1 MSSFNWTGGESKSSL
16 TLLTGLVVG
25 LLLGSSTLLLMGDL
39 DLALG
44 DLDLA
49 LGDLDL
55 ALALA
60 NSANL
65 CSSSRTR
72 LDKSTRASLGLAD
85 PADTAAAAGGE
96 LSSSASK
103 AELTVG

>member
-25 LLLGSSTLLLMGDL
+25 LLLDSSTLLLM
-39 DLALG
+39 G

>member
-25 LLLGSSTLLLMGDL
+25 LLLGSSTLLLM
-39 DLALG
+39 G